1 MCGEWVFMCVCAGGR
16 SSEEKEQ
23 VANRDPLCMQTRS
36 FARARVHAH
45 ITFSCIIALHAK
57 IIKNEMEIALILI
70 NRIARARSLAREDWI
85 KKRKK
90 RAKNNFSIA
99 VRDMFCDRN
108 CTLIVLRLTFVFH
121 TWFGTFYLQKSAP
134 MECSR
139 WRLPMELFDATSCK
153 MHPKWSCL
161 KHCRLCKEVFFMRFA
176 HFTQR
181 QQHSLPATATDAA
194 AAVLFLLH
202 QSPRH
207 IQLLFYNK

>member
-45 ITFSCIIALHAK
+45 ITLSCIIALHAK

-85 KKRKK
+85 KKWKKKERKTIFQLLC
-90 RAKNNFSIA
+90 AICFAIA
-99 VRDMFCDRN
+99 IA
-108 CTLIVLRLTFVFH
+108 LIVLRLTFVFH
-121 TWFGTFYLQKSAP
+121 TWFGTFFLQKSAP